1 MRTIEQ
7 AITWAKGM
15 DNKPAPG
22 GPGHCQELV
31 RTAYAINPWATSA
44 KLAWGRIP
52 HDQIHTGKDWHAI
65 PAGAMCYFPTLSD
78 YGHVVLALGA
88 GKCLT
93 NDYKQ
98 RGFCTIAPL
107 DLPNWHGDLH
117 WGGWSFWTPFGV
129 AKL

>member
-1 MRTIEQ
+1 MRTIPQ
-7 AITWAKGM
+7 AVEWAKGM
-15 DNKPAPG
+15 DGKPAPG

-31 RTAYAINPWATSA
+31 RIAYQLNPWATSA

-65 PAGAMCYFPTLSD
+65 PAGAMVYFPTLSD

-88 GKCLT
+88 GKCLS
-93 NDYKQ
+93 NDYKA
-98 RGFCTIAPL
+98 RGFCTIAPV
-107 DLPNWHGDLH
+107 DLPNWHGEQY

-129 AKL
+129 AHL

>member
-1 MRTIEQ
+1 MRTISQ
-7 AITWAKGM
+7 AVDWAKGM
-15 DNKPAPG
+15 DGKPAPG

-31 RTAYAINPWATSA
+31 RTAYGLNPWATSA
-44 KLAWGRIP
+44 RLAWGRVP

-98 RGFCTIAPL
+98 RGFCTIAPI
-107 DLPNWHGDLH
+107 DLPNWHGEQH
-117 WGGWSFWTPFGV
+117 WGGWTFWTPMGV